1 MNKFKSIKPTQT
13 LFNHPLKCIGAVAF
27 MGLKT
32 QAWKY
37 IEMDGNVSPLQLQC
51 SVLQEF
57 PTQVSPIPFPP
68 KRWVGSNLEPGF
80 LGRRLSG
87 LQLFLGS
94 LLEVKEVLGH
104 PGLVAFLCLDTP
116 SCSDDVTMESSRVG
130 ANLLTHLILK

>member
-1 MNKFKSIKPTQT
+1 MHRRRSIHGSEDT
-13 LFNHPLKCIGAVAF
+13 
-27 MGLKT
+27 GL
-32 QAWKY
+32 
-37 IEMDGNVSPLQLQC
+37 EVMDGNVSPLQLQC

-130 ANLLTHLILK
+130 ANTSNLEIDTIPSTTLFVPLAFILNSNI